1 MQSGRLRERVA
12 IQAATV
18 TQNTYGEEIES
29 WATSATVWAQVL
41 PGSVSERFQA
51 AAGQRA
57 SEITH
62 TVRMRFRSDITPKK
76 RLLWETRTLEILGQ
90 MDPTG
95 KRDTLVV
102 MCKEELR
109 G

>member
-12 IQAATV
+12 IQAASV
-18 TQNTYGEEIES
+18 TQNSSGELIES
-29 WATSATVWAQVL
+29 WATETTVWAQVL
-41 PGSVSERFQA
+41 PGSISERFSN

-76 RLLWETRTLEILGQ
+76 RLLWETRILEILGQ
-90 MDPTG
+90 MDPDGRT
-95 KRDTLVV
+95 RTLAV